1 MSTAETES
9 RAESDEFEVLQ
20 AIRCRGVAA
29 SERIAANTGLA
40 AGSVEAVVGAAEESG
55 FVKRRQGRVSGM
67 SLTPSGRAR
76 LALLTRDSVTPEQ
89 VAVIA
94 AAYDAFLEPNQE
106 LKSLVTAWQANQD
119 MAATLAALQLVH
131 AKVNEVIVQA
141 AAAQPRFRRYQERLR
156 QALESF
162 RGGDTG
168 ALARPLS
175 ESYHDVWMEL
185 HEDLLATMSRERGDA
200 DG

>member
-1 MSTAETES
+1 MPTAETEP
-9 RAESDEFEVLQ
+9 RAEPAEFEVLQ

-29 SERIAANTGLA
+29 PERIAANAGLSS
-40 AGSVEAVVGAAEESG
+40 GSVEAVLLAAEEYG

-67 SLTPSGRAR
+67 SLTPLGRAR

-119 MAATLAALQLVH
+119 MPATLAAIQPVH
-131 AKVNEVIVQA
+131 ADVTEVIAQA
-141 AAAQPRFRRYQERLR
+141 AGAQPRFRRYQERLG